1 MKFMKLREWIANRL
15 PLFSKNERDQAWA
28 EGVEFGKRQVGL
40 SRDSRGRFASL
51 HPRRNYGVIHGA
63 DETCLSLSA
72 VESPDR
78 RSSSLPD

>member
-1 MKFMKLREWIANRL
+1 MKLREWIANRL

-51 HPRRNYGVIHGA
+51 HPRRNLGVLHA
-63 DETCLSLSA
+63 QDEDLTGLRT
-72 VESPDR
+72 VESPNWDR
-78 RSSSLPD
+78 RDKIT